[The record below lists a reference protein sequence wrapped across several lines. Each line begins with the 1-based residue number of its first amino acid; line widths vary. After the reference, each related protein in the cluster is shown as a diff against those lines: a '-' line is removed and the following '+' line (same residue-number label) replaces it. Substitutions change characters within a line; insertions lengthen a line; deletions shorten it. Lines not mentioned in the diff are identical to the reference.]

1 MHKTCPLRYL
11 YNVQPMW
18 RAQVVELSTTCRYFW
33 VKVYNTSLIFVCKKN
48 LKYSSNLCFT
58 QISTSLIFVWEKDSS
73 SKQPDRVVGSEVKVA
88 AGGLVAGR
96 EYNGEPSIHH
106 LHYISHFRVNSEYTK
121 YICRKVNVKKRWKW
135 LLLLLALW
143 VGLVAGREYNGE
155 PSIHHLP
162 YIYGIYPT
170 LEWI

>member
-73 SKQPDRVVGSEVKVA
+73 SKQPDRVVA
-88 AGGLVAGR
+88 L
-96 EYNGEPSIHH
+96 
-106 LHYISHFRVNSEYTK
+106 
-121 YICRKVNVKKRWKW
+121 RWKW
-135 LLLLLALW
+135 LLVVWWLGGGNIT
-143 VGLVAGREYNGE
+143 VNH
-155 PSIHHLP
+155 PST
-162 YIYGIYPT
+162 IYLTYPI
-170 LEWI
+170 LEWIVNIQNIFVEKWTWKKGESGCCCCWHCELVWWLGGNITVNHPSTTYLTYMGYIPL